1 MRRFPGPPTT
11 RVPRLAG
18 AALAATLLLVAAGG
32 YTRGSGSGYGCR
44 DRWPLCEGGA
54 LGGYLPRA
62 DSHMIVEWSHRWLAG
77 VVVILIL
84 LTVIAAWRA
93 RYGRGVVA
101 PAAAALIVVSV
112 QAYLGRLVVTH
123 QLDAD
128 LVSLHLTIA
137 MVVAAL
143 MATTLVHALPRRE
156 ASAADRMPPDRRWAA
171 LLATGAFTT
180 LAVLVLGSMVHNEY
194 VGGWPLVDGHFIPGF
209 ADRVVVVHYLHRIA
223 AAAGTALVAV
233 LAVASVRRNRPR
245 VERRLVFLALACY
258 AGNVALGA
266 AHVATQVRSSA
277 VVVAHLTLASL
288 AWTCL
293 VLAVL
298 LARRHDDPAV
308 DVELAPVGDAERCEV
323 GVDGGSGRV

>member
-1 MRRFPGPPTT
+1 MRFPSPSTT

-54 LGGYLPRA
+54 LGGYLPSA

-84 LTVIAAWRA
+84 ITMIAAWRA
-93 RYGRGVVA
+93 RCGRGVVA
-101 PAAAALIVVSV
+101 LAAAALIVVSV
-112 QAYLGRLVVTH
+112 QAYLGQLVVTH

-128 LVSLHLTIA
+128 LVSLHLTIS
-137 MVVAAL
+137 MVVVAL
-143 MATTLVHALPRRE
+143 MATTLVHALPRRAE
-156 ASAADRMPPDRRWAA
+156 STADRRPPDRLWVG
-171 LLATGAFTT
+171 LLAAGAFAT
-180 LAVLVLGSMVHNEY
+180 LAVIILGSMVHNEY
-194 VGGWPLVDGHFIPGF
+194 VGGWPLVNGHFIPDF
-209 ADRVVVVHYLHRIA
+209 ANRDVAVHYLHRIA
-223 AAAGTALVAV
+223 AAAGTALVAL

-245 VERRLVFLALACY
+245 VERMLVFLALGCY
-258 AGNVALGA
+258 AGDVALGA

-288 AWTCL
+288 AWTSL
-293 VLAVL
+293 VLTVL
-298 LARRHDDPAV
+298 LARRY
-308 DVELAPVGDAERCEV
+308 DAASLWV
-323 GVDGGSGRV
+323 SKT